1 MCGGGGENHEGGETG
16 AREKE
21 LENVVIHTL
30 AGFPR
35 RSSFSF
41 LVMKKGIFTVKMVMT
56 GRMRE
61 ERSKK
66 GLFFLSVEGL
76 GHARGA
82 VKKTTLYVLLEQ
94 NK

>member
-1 MCGGGGENHEGGETG
+1 
-16 AREKE
+16 
-21 LENVVIHTL
+21 
-30 AGFPR
+30 
-35 RSSFSF
+35 
-41 LVMKKGIFTVKMVMT
+41 MKKVFFTVKMVMA

-82 VKKTTLYVLLEQ
+82 VKKITLYILLEQ